1 MSFYEGSKETYGISE
16 TVVKL
21 REYDEDD
28 ANATLYLRDCPNA
41 KESIDRLLASNEFPL
56 DTVNAVQ
63 LELSKVCDDDTVSN
77 VVKRCGKTCKKV
89 NLNAAGS
96 GDIGAVRQFGN
107 LGLMSVAEYLENRLE
122 CLELFWNTKITSKG
136 LLSVCRFCNENL
148 KVLNLSGC
156 VQLDDEGVRDISKCL
171 KLRYLDLTRVP
182 KMTNVSLA
190 SIVTFCRE
198 LEFLSLYANS
208 QLTDK
213 AFERIDGLKN
223 LKVFDACGFNKL
235 TDTTLLKLPNTL
247 RYLNLSWCGSIRDE
261 GVCYVAENCRFL
273 ELLSVHGN
281 RNVTEK
287 LITSL
292 KIGQKES
299 KSLRILDIK
308 GCLNVKTNTLE
319 ALREFFPNLQSI
331 KFHT

>member
-1 MSFYEGSKETYGISE
+1 M
-16 TVVKL
+16 
-21 REYDEDD
+21 
-28 ANATLYLRDCPNA
+28 
-41 KESIDRLLASNEFPL
+41 
-56 DTVNAVQ
+56 
-63 LELSKVCDDDTVSN
+63 
-77 VVKRCGKTCKKV
+77 
-89 NLNAAGS
+89 
-96 GDIGAVRQFGN
+96 
-107 LGLMSVAEYLENRLE
+107 
-122 CLELFWNTKITSKG
+122 
-136 LLSVCRFCNENL
+136 
-148 KVLNLSGC
+148 
-156 VQLDDEGVRDISKCL
+156 
-171 KLRYLDLTRVP
+171 
-182 KMTNVSLA
+182 
-190 SIVTFCRE
+190 
-198 LEFLSLYANS
+198 
-208 QLTDK
+208 
-213 AFERIDGLKN
+213 
-223 LKVFDACGFNKL
+223 
-235 TDTTLLKLPNTL
+235 

>member
-1 MSFYEGSKETYGISE
+1 M
-16 TVVKL
+16 
-21 REYDEDD
+21 RERRAARHGDG
-28 ANATLYLRDCPNA
+28 AAACGRRGLSSAPTILG
-41 KESIDRLLASNEFPL
+41 
-56 DTVNAVQ
+56 AV
-63 LELSKVCDDDTVSN
+63 SSSWFV
-77 VVKRCGKTCKKV
+77 
-89 NLNAAGS
+89 S
-96 GDIGAVRQFGN
+96 GDGLDAARAVLMIVGSTHGVGGLGEFGGDVWRD
-107 LGLMSVAEYLENRLE
+107 LGTCLGVCL